1 MTHPNSVL
9 RLAKP
14 CILRAASLLAI
25 FAAGCSSSAG
35 VKTPSPRPSAASA
48 ASSTLERA
56 SADFDLGRQAALSGD
71 FQCAQFYFD
80 RALATVRPEG
90 AGPVADPDIA
100 SFSADL
106 WEGVLRYEAL
116 AAPPEETAAG
126 ENHISPELRKI
137 EVPVEATAEAIS
149 EAASA
154 VATDSAGVSYDIPIV
169 VNEGVLKIVATFQH
183 DLHDIIA
190 RGLARSGRYM
200 PMIHRVFEQ
209 EGIPKDLAQ
218 VALIESS
225 FIPHAHSRA
234 TAHGIWQFMPR
245 TGRQYGLTA
254 NAVVDERSDPEKATR
269 AAAKHLAY
277 LHGLFHDWY
286 LALAAYNAGEGRVL
300 RAMEKTG
307 LTDFWQ
313 LAASGILKP
322 QTQNY
327 VPAVI
332 AATLISKN
340 PAHYGFDVEYEKPLE
355 YDTLLLERPV
365 RLHHLASAEGVEL
378 EELQRLNPELRT
390 EVTPRQNE
398 GYLLKVP
405 IGAREFVRVAYG
417 KAPTAKAPSY
427 RRHVARRGETLASV
441 ARRFHASVADLAVVN
456 SLPARGKLRR
466 GQVVMIPQPQ
476 VASVSRR
483 GRKSGGK
490 DHLSASAN
498 KPSVAAASR
507 SKAGGSAAARKPA
520 VPVASGR
527 KAGRSA
533 SAGGRSGPADSR
545 RYRVRGGDTLYRIA
559 VRNGTTVARLMHA
572 NDLSSAAEIRPG
584 DRLRIPEK
592 GR

>member
-1 MTHPNSVL
+1 
-9 RLAKP
+9 
-14 CILRAASLLAI
+14 
-25 FAAGCSSSAG
+25 
-35 VKTPSPRPSAASA
+35 
-48 ASSTLERA
+48 
-56 SADFDLGRQAALSGD
+56 
-71 FQCAQFYFD
+71 
-80 RALATVRPEG
+80 
-90 AGPVADPDIA
+90 
-100 SFSADL
+100 
-106 WEGVLRYEAL
+106 
-116 AAPPEETAAG
+116 
-126 ENHISPELRKI
+126 
-137 EVPVEATAEAIS
+137 
-149 EAASA
+149 
-154 VATDSAGVSYDIPIV
+154 
-169 VNEGVLKIVATFQH
+169 
-183 DLHDIIA
+183 
-190 RGLARSGRYM
+190 
-200 PMIHRVFEQ
+200 
-209 EGIPKDLAQ
+209 PKDLAQ

-254 NAVVDERSDPEKATR
+254 IAVVDERSDPEKATR

-340 PAHYGFDVEYEKPLE
+340 PAHYGFDVEYEKALE

-405 IGAREFVRVAYG
+405 VGAREFVRVAYG
-417 KAPTAKAPSY
+417 KAPTARAPSY

-441 ARRFHASVADLAVVN
+441 ARRFHANVADLATVN

-466 GQVVMIPQPQ
+466 GQVVMIPRAQ
-476 VASVSRR
+476 VATVSRK

-490 DHLSASAN
+490 DHLTASAN
-498 KPSVAAASR
+498 KPPVAVASR
-507 SKAGGSAAARKPA
+507 SKPGGSAAARKPA

-533 SAGGRSGPADSR
+533 SAGGPSGPADSR

-559 VRNGTTVARLMHA
+559 ARNGTTVARLMHA

>member
-1 MTHPNSVL
+1 MRFTLNRMTPSVPRKAKL
-9 RLAKP
+9 SFVAAAVALA
-14 CILRAASLLAI
+14 LLQ
-25 FAAGCSSSAG
+25 AGCSSSAG
-35 VKTPSPRPSAASA
+35 SATAARRGTATAAPPAVRPGARAMES
-48 ASSTLERA
+48 A
-56 SADFDLGRQAALSGD
+56 SADFALGRESALAGD
-71 FQCAQFYFD
+71 AQCAEFYFS
-80 RALATVRPEG
+80 RALDTVRPLAGEAPAGAEVAAFSMDLYEG
-90 AGPVADPDIA
+90 I
-100 SFSADL
+100 
-106 WEGVLRYEAL
+106 LRYEAL
-116 AAPPEETAAG
+116 AAPPDDSATA
-126 ENHISPELRKI
+126 ESHVSPELQKI
-137 EVPVEATAEAIS
+137 ETPIETTQEAIS

-154 VATDSAGVSYDIPIV
+154 IASDTAGVTYDIPIV
-169 VNEGVLKIVATFQH
+169 VNEGVLKILATFQH

-277 LHGLFHDWY
+277 LHDLFHDWY

-340 PAHYGFDVEYEKPLE
+340 PAHYGFAVDYEKPLE
-355 YDTLLLERPV
+355 YETVVLERPV
-365 RLHHLASAEGVEL
+365 RLRHLCAAEAVSFED
-378 EELQRLNPELRT
+378 LQKLNPELRT
-390 EVTPRQNE
+390 EVTPRLPD
-398 GYLLKVP
+398 GYVLKVP
-405 IGAREFVRVAYG
+405 AGTVEAVRTAYAD
-417 KAPTAKAPSY
+417 APTARPPQY

-441 ARRFHASVADLAVVN
+441 ARRYRLPVADVASAN
-456 SLPARGKLRR
+456 SLPAKAKLHK
-466 GQVVMIPQPQ
+466 GQVLVIPKPEAP
-476 VASVSRR
+476 VA
-483 GRKSGGK
+483 
-490 DHLSASAN
+490 
-498 KPSVAAASR
+498 
-507 SKAGGSAAARKPA
+507 
-520 VPVASGR
+520 VASGAKHGKKSG
-527 KAGRSA
+527 KAGRPEKKEA
-533 SAGGRSGPADSR
+533 AAEVTAVRS
-545 RYRVRGGDTLYRIA
+545 YRVRGGDTLYRIA
-559 VRNGTTVARLMHA
+559 VRNGTTV
-572 NDLSSAAEIRPG
+572 E
-584 DRLRIPEK
+584 RLRT
-592 GR
+592 